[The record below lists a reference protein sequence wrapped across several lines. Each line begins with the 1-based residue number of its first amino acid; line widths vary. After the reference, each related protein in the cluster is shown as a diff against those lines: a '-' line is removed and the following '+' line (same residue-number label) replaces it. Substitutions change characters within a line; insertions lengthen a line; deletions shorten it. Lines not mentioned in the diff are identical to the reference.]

1 MEMEKFHTLR
11 KEFHRIAELS
21 GQEVR
26 TAEFICQTLGEFSP
40 STIHSSIGGQG
51 VVAEFR
57 YTSQGPNL
65 LFRADMD
72 AVAIEENSTSNY
84 CSKNPG
90 VAHKCGHD
98 GHTTILLAFAAL
110 LHQYPLAKGR
120 ILLLFQPAEET
131 GQGAQAI
138 LNDPWFKQQKIDMAF
153 ALHNL
158 PGYPLHS
165 IVCRSGSFTCS
176 VISCTIT
183 LTGKT
188 AHAAEPE
195 KAISPTSALLDMIR
209 ESDSWN
215 RGELYSPDYFRST
228 LIELHIGE
236 KAYGV
241 AAGNGLLRL
250 TLRAATEKQLQ
261 KHKQELEQR
270 VREHTSSGKL
280 QGNIEWLEP
289 FTANE
294 NTPQA
299 VALIRQA
306 AQQCQLVYQEIS
318 HPFAWGEDF
327 GLFTQHF
334 PGAMFGLGA
343 GTSTPALHTPEYDF
357 PNEIISSGAQ
367 LFYQLAKIKTT
378 Q

>member
-57 YTSQGPNL
+57 FTSQGPNL

-84 CSKNPG
+84 CSENPG

-110 LHQYPLAKGR
+110 LHQHPLAKGR

-327 GLFTQHF
+327 GLFSQHF

-343 GTSTPALHTPEYDF
+343 GISTPALHTPEYDF